1 MATDRTFRPA
11 FRALAALV
19 ASTLA
24 GTALANSPTSARSQC
39 EIGAFVQETD
49 PAGLNVRAAP
59 NAKAKIL
66 GKLLPV
72 HVDPEQGY
80 RTRAEVEVVA
90 SDNGWFLIR
99 NARDNADMTGQPERP
114 MYKGEGWVSGSR
126 LIVKSQANVGR
137 AAPLA
142 SAPEAGSTVYLDEM
156 NELTPAA
163 QRQLLEIL
171 RQREGAH
178 GADVRFIAGVAPRVD
193 DWVAAQTREA
203 IAQAGASA
211 ETFKQEINRR
221 VGRLGLR
228 VVRCALHPA

>member
-1 MATDRTFRPA
+1 MATDRTFKPA

-24 GTALANSPTSARSQC
+24 GTALASSPTSARSQC

-142 SAPEAGSTVYLDEM
+142 SAPEV
-156 NELTPAA
+156 
-163 QRQLLEIL
+163 L
-171 RQREGAH
+171 RFRDG
-178 GADVRFIAGVAPRVD
+178 DTFD
-193 DWVAAQTREA
+193 S
-203 IAQAGASA
+203 SA
-211 ETFKQEINRR
+211 MMDG
-221 VGRLGLR
+221 GRLAACMGKWAQVEFSDGRLPAEIREKLQVSPPARQGL
-228 VVRCALHPA
+228 PAGRFRAWVDKICDLQETSCSGLGGDAP